1 MSVRARICA
10 AISLPLVLAACGTAD
25 GGTQAAATSATASMS
40 GMSMSGGSMSGGSMS
55 HGSMSHGSS
64 HGAPPKNAAMV
75 CGDEIR
81 GEIGQ
86 VLGIPSLSA
95 TPTWA
100 DSVYTCRYDL
110 PAGRLVLSVNVAP
123 DKVAAGTYFD
133 HRRQATAG
141 ATALAGL
148 GERSFGTPGGTVA
161 VVKDDMTLT
170 VDATALPAV
179 FGANQQKRADFA
191 YEVASVVLGCWT
203 GDE

>member
-10 AISLPLVLAACGTAD
+10 AIALPLLLAACGTAD
-25 GGTQAAATSATASMS
+25 GGTQAAATSATSSMS
-40 GMSMSGGSMSGGSMS
+40 GMSMSG
-55 HGSMSHGSS
+55 GSMSHGSS